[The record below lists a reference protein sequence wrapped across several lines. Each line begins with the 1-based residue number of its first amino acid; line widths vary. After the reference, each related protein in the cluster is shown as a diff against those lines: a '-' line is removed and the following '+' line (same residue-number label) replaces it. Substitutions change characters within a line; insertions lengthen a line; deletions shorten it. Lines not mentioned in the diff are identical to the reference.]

1 MRLGDVQEMID
12 SVSQSAGAGPDLKK
26 SRRRNGST
34 VRLDRLPPNDPAAE
48 QALIGTCLIES
59 KVAVPQVIDELA
71 GGAEAFYDLRHQTI
85 FKAMSEM
92 FDQGQGIDV
101 VTLSRWLSD
110 RQQLEQVGGMA
121 YLAAL
126 PDMPASFLCE
136 YIRIVREKY
145 MLRRSIHTCTDM
157 VGQIYENES
166 DPERVMDLVEKE
178 ILAIRQEDRKS
189 NVLTGKQMMRKAM
202 DMVEDLHQRSGVL
215 TGLSTGFSDLDKL
228 TAGLQA
234 GEMTVIA
241 ARPSMGKTSL
251 AMNIAE
257 SVAVDQRTPVGVF
270 SLEMNYESLAL
281 RLLCSR
287 ARVNL
292 KNVREGFLAE
302 RDIPKL
308 TGTAGKIGSSP
319 IYVDDTS
326 GLSIM
331 QLRARARR
339 MFQQYGIRLFV
350 VDYLQLMHSTSR
362 KAERREQEISDI
374 SSGCKNLA
382 KELSVPV
389 LVLSQLNREIDK
401 EKRRPRLSD
410 LRESGAIEQD
420 ADGVWMLYRPQCK
433 DDDDQFNEQDAVP
446 VNLLI
451 AKQRN
456 GPTGDVSLTFLKSY
470 TRFESAAKVSS
481 EDVDD
486 RQRDLGERS
495 LHND

>member
-1 MRLGDVQEMID
+1 MID
-12 SVSQSAGAGPDLKK
+12 SVSQSAGSGPDLKK
-26 SRRRNGST
+26 ARRRMTRPTGI
-34 VRLDRLPPNDPAAE
+34 DRLLPHSQEAE
-48 QALIGTCLIES
+48 QTLIGSCLIDS
-59 KVAVPQVIDELA
+59 KVAVPQAVDELA
-71 GGAEAFYDLRHQTI
+71 GAEAFYDLRHQLI
-85 FKAMSEM
+85 FNALVEM
-92 FDQGQGIDV
+92 FDQGHGIDV
-101 VTLSRWLSD
+101 ITVGRWLSD
-110 RQQLEQVGGMA
+110 RQQLDQVGGYA
-121 YLAAL
+121 YLSAL
-126 PDMPASFLCE
+126 PDMPSSFLCE

-145 MLRRSIHTCTDM
+145 MLRRAIHTCTDL

-178 ILAIRQEDRKS
+178 ILAIRQADRKS
-189 NVLTGKQMMRKAM
+189 SVLTGKQMMRKAM
-202 DMVEDLHQRSGVL
+202 DMVQDMHERMGVL
-215 TGLSTGFSDLDKL
+215 TGLSTGFIDLDKL
-228 TAGLQA
+228 TAGLQS

-257 SVAVDQRTPVGVF
+257 HVAVDQRVPVGVF
-270 SLEMNYESLAL
+270 SLEMTYEALAL

-292 KNVREGFLAE
+292 RNVRDGFLAE
-302 RDIPKL
+302 RDFPKL
-308 TGTAGKIGSSP
+308 TGSASKIGSSP

-350 VDYLQLMHSTSR
+350 VDYLQLLHSTSR
-362 KAERREQEISDI
+362 RAERREQEISDI
-374 SSGCKNLA
+374 SSGCKNLS
-382 KELSVPV
+382 KELNVPV

-420 ADGVWMLYRPQCK
+420 ADGVWMLYRPQCQDE
-433 DDDDQFNEQDAVP
+433 DDRFNEDDAVP

-456 GPTGDVSLTFLKSY
+456 GPTGDVNLTFLKSF
-470 TRFESAAKVSS
+470 TRFESAAKISDDDAS
-481 EDVDD
+481 D
-486 RQRDLGERS
+486 RQIDLEVRTP
-495 LHND
+495 HNSP